1 MFQSKEVKDQFL
13 AIKSLLDREIKFQ
26 SKAFQLI
33 GVIDTIL
40 TAATINWYK
49 EGGVTDNG
57 LIVHKETSKEIS
69 KFQ

>member
-1 MFQSKEVKDQFL
+1 MFQSKEVKHQFL
-13 AIKSLLDREIKFQ
+13 AIKSLLDQEIKFQ